1 MEKINITRKIVL
13 KQLVT
18 ENFKKKAVSDLQSAL
33 KQAEVEMEHFDKQY
47 RKMITEF
54 TVKGLPQADELKAQY
69 QAEKERKTAMKQQLS
84 EQFKAAQKLE
94 LGSEIVHSIID
105 GPAEVKVGDN
115 FDGLNRHE
123 IVLEDGI
130 VKEIR

>member
-18 ENFKKKAVSDLQSAL
+18 ENFKKKAVSELQGSL
-33 KQAEVEMEHFDKQY
+33 KQIEVEMDHFDKQY

-69 QAEKERKTAMKQQLS
+69 QAEKERKNALKQQLS
-84 EQFKAAQKLE
+84 EQFKAAQALE

-105 GPAEVKVGDN
+105 GPAEVNVGDN
-115 FDGLNRHE
+115 FDQLNRHE
-123 IVLEDGI
+123 ILLEDGI